1 MIAENSSG
9 VVRLNSGAAAA
20 NALQSASSDPELVEM
35 QWVFRKNCSL
45 SPRQLLAWYL
55 SLCAITLVIA
65 GGFWLAGYWIVL
77 PFAGLELSLVALAFV
92 IYARHAA
99 DYEMVQ
105 LNRYQLKITSASGSK
120 LTEIVLSPQW
130 VRLDYDGK
138 YKAPLMLSHQGEK
151 IKFGRYIAERDKP
164 SMHKE
169 LRAALVKAACG
180 AL

>member
-1 MIAENSSG
+1 MVSENS
-9 VVRLNSGAAAA
+9 RD
-20 NALQSASSDPELVEM
+20 SDQVEM

-45 SPRQLLAWYL
+45 TPRQLLLWYL
-55 SLCAITLVIA
+55 SLCVITLVIA

-77 PFAGLELSLVALAFV
+77 PFAGLELGLVALAFAV
-92 IYARHAA
+92 YARHAA

-105 LNRYQLKITSASGSK
+105 LNRYQLKITRASGPNVVE
-120 LTEIVLSPQW
+120 TVLSPQW

-138 YKAPLMLSHQGEK
+138 YKTPLVVVHQGEK

>member
-1 MIAENSSG
+1 MVLDNS
-9 VVRLNSGAAAA
+9 RDLA
-20 NALQSASSDPELVEM
+20 SAPSCEPVEV

-45 SPRQLLAWYL
+45 TPQQLLAWYL

-92 IYARHAA
+92 VYARHAA

-105 LNRYQLKITSASGSK
+105 LSRYQLKITSASGSK
-120 LTEIVLSPQW
+120 LTEITLSPQW

-138 YKAPLMLSHQGEK
+138 YKAPLVLSHQGEK

-180 AL
+180 TL